1 MTFLVIL
8 TLKVKVYLH
17 RNGKT
22 NGPYS
27 LEQVR
32 QYVKGKAFSDKD
44 LACYD
49 GKKWIQICEL
59 PGYNVEKKPIL
70 KDQNVDKLAGNELP
84 KKSYKKIYISTCII
98 FIFALT
104 ISISF
109 YLLSSPENPY
119 PNKDSNIS
127 YTNLSEEEFQQV
139 VQKAENGDIDSQLEL
154 AKIYAG
160 RGFGGEPIDLPYLKY
175 QYKWLNKAAENK
187 NFQGM
192 YQLAEFCRRYGD
204 PLEFDNDFDDLW
216 EAKMEQGMGG
226 SRKSGRAVQLY
237 KEVDQYLSKKSKIEK
252 LNFVGLGWLND
263 VNDSKKIINEIEYLK
278 NILPISFGSVN
289 DYIPKKS

>member
-1 MTFLVIL
+1 MVVV

-22 NGPYS
+22 SGPYS

-32 QYVKGKAFSDKD
+32 QYVKGEAFSDKD

-59 PGYNVEKKPIL
+59 PGNNVEKKPIL
-70 KDQNVDKLAGNELP
+70 KDQNVDKLAGNEQP
-84 KKSYKKIYISTCII
+84 KKSYKTIYIYTCSICV
-98 FIFALT
+98 FAL
-104 ISISF
+104 IILISF
-109 YLLSSPENPY
+109 YLFSFPENPY
-119 PNKDSNIS
+119 PHKDSATNTI
-127 YTNLSEEEFQQV
+127 YTSLSEEEFQQV
-139 VQKAENGDIDSQLEL
+139 VQNAENGDIDSQLEL
-154 AKIYAG
+154 ARIYA
-160 RGFGGEPIDLPYLKY
+160 REGGMGGAARDLPTYLRY
-175 QYKWLNKAAENK
+175 RYKWLNKAAESK

-192 YQLAEFCRRYGD
+192 YQLAEFCQHYGD
-204 PLEFDNDFDDLW
+204 PIEFDDDFDDLW
-216 EAKMEQGMGG
+216 EAYMEQGMGG

-263 VNDSKKIINEIEYLK
+263 VNDSKKMSYEYEFRVLK
-278 NILPISFGSVN
+278 NTFPISFELLEL
-289 DYIPKKS
+289 